1 MLSFLLS
8 YPLHCICDPPSYW
21 EGPDPQ
27 IGGYSSKHTE
37 PVYLNIC
44 KINDSLPKKKT
55 LNQLKIMVFSMK
67 KNSPSKL
74 FIKSYRVK
82 EFNSR
87 GGSVQNIKYSLLKDQ
102 KLSGRKEDYLF
113 TFPFEKLLR
122 GLVDFTVSLSLTVS
136 RPDCYRSTV
145 QLL

>member
-8 YPLHCICDPPSYW
+8 YPVHCICDPPSYW

-27 IGGYSSKHTE
+27 IGSYSSKHTE

-44 KINDSLPKKKT
+44 KINYSLPKKT
-55 LNQLKIMVFSMK
+55 LNQLKIMVFLMK

-82 EFNSR
+82 EQRRVSIEHKVFF
-87 GGSVQNIKYSLLKDQ
+87 IK
-102 KLSGRKEDYLF
+102 RYLF

-122 GLVDFTVSLSLTVS
+122 GLVDFIVSLSLTVS